1 MGKVLIITG
10 ADFSK
15 NKIENINVIGG
26 KMIEIPIYKKS
37 TFIAV
42 QSGEAVETTINDWT
56 TSEFIA
62 VEDYF
67 TNINGY
73 SNFYNGGG
81 VISGMVCFYD
91 AQQKFIS
98 CNNEIKKIDAASG
111 GVTKGWFNFKKPS
124 GTKYIKMCWQS
135 TLSLPNAISQPTVYF
150 R

>member
-26 KMIEIPIYKKS
+26 KLIEISEVKGDTY
-37 TFIAV
+37 IAV
-42 QSGEAVETTINDWT
+42 QSGRPIETALSGWT
-56 TSEFIA
+56 TSKFIA

-73 SNFYNGGG
+73 SNFYNLNG
-81 VISGMVCFYD
+81 IITGMVCFYD
-91 AQQKFIS
+91 DKQNFIS
-98 CNNEIKKIDAASG
+98 YNNEMKKIDDKYG
-111 GVTKGWFNFKKPS
+111 GTTKGWFNFKKPT
-124 GTKYIKMCWQS
+124 GAKYIRLCWQAILQIP
-135 TLSLPNAISQPTVYF
+135 TGISQPTIYF